1 MTNLPDEILS
11 AVRQSAPVPFRADSY
26 VAMLEPEPGE
36 IEQRVFSCIACVDEQ
51 HTTGNFVRIG
61 GMHFETFDANP
72 AMPMCHV
79 ASPISSPKDVLPV
92 GKWLARATSPL
103 DDGTDALYL
112 KGQFVPPDIFPN
124 RTEFSDFADAVYR
137 LYLHR
142 FMRAFSIAGDG
153 IPGQVRTWKQNGL
166 TGLYFNE
173 SELFECS
180 PVLLPAVRRAHM
192 LPPAQASREIHQA
205 LQDYEPFKRA
215 CAEGILTHAMAQRA
229 ERMLVQ
235 MCERFAANVFE
246 VGMLGSPEGDE
257 VAVKTPDW
265 KRIESAAPT
274 KPAEKP
280 AATAP
285 ATTAEPATAEPAPV
299 AASADEPAKETA
311 YQSALRAMVKAGAI
325 SDAIDV
331 PQARAA
337 AAWRQLSEIMW
348 RMGYA
353 TDRLFRID
361 ASAVEACCGSD
372 SYDQDRPAEDVVL
385 RHVRLAIAMTDDLG
399 ANLAAMQ
406 EALEMAG
413 ASGGGEEG
421 EPVSQDPEKQIEEPA
436 EAGAEATIAAAATL
450 LTGFAAEGRV
460 FSKENLSELEGLLEK
475 ISSLIGKAKKKGGMK
490 KDAEASGQPPLYGNL
505 LRAVRDSITGG
516 ATA

>member
-1 MTNLPDEILS
+1 MTNLPEEVLAS
-11 AVRQSAPVPFRADSY
+11 VRAGSSVPFRADSY
-26 VAMLEPEPGE
+26 VAMLEPDQGD
-36 IEQRVFSCIACVDEQ
+36 IEQRIFSCIACVDEQ

-61 GMHFETFDANP
+61 GMHFETFDSNP

-92 GKWLARATSPL
+92 GKWLARAISPL
-103 DDGTDALYL
+103 EDGTDALYL

-153 IPGQVRTWKQNGL
+153 IPGKVRTWKQNGL
-166 TGLYFNE
+166 TGLYFDE

-192 LPPAQASREIHQA
+192 LPPAQASREIHRA

-215 CAEGILTHAMAQRA
+215 CAEGILTHAMADRA
-229 ERMLVQ
+229 ERLLVQ

-246 VGMLGSPEGDE
+246 VGMLGSPEGDD
-257 VAVKTPDW
+257 VAVKTPEW

-274 KPAEKP
+274 KPPEKSAVAAPTAAE
-280 AATAP
+280 
-285 ATTAEPATAEPAPV
+285 PV
-299 AASADEPAKETA
+299 AASADEPKETA
-311 YQSALRAMVKAGAI
+311 YQAALRTMIKAGAL

-361 ASAVEACCGSD
+361 ASAVEACCGSE
-372 SYDQDRPAEDVVL
+372 SYDQDRPPEDVVL

-413 ASGGGEEG
+413 AEGSNDPSDPG
-421 EPVSQDPEKQIEEPA
+421 EPVEQEPQKEIEQPA
-436 EAGAEATIAAAATL
+436 EASAGADVAAALSAL
-450 LTGFAAEGRV
+450 GFSAKGKVLSKINLGDLEDAVAKLTTIIERA
-460 FSKENLSELEGLLEK
+460 
-475 ISSLIGKAKKKGGMK
+475 KKGGE
-490 KDAEASGQPPLYGNL
+490 KDAEASAGKSPVYADL
-505 LRAVRDSITGG
+505 LRAVRDSVAGG
-516 ATA
+516 AIA